1 MIELKDYSEEML
13 EDVRYIFHNLRPDDQ
28 RMFADSPDVEENIR
42 LHIEKSCEMK
52 IVYINDKP
60 VCLFGVTERYP
71 VLKWRYMAFH
81 FGTDEVDRHKKS
93 FVKIGREVI
102 EGWLNK
108 YGNLYMA
115 AYSYYKK
122 SFVMAKAFGFK
133 FKFNVHEIY
142 IFTKEKPQA

>member
-1 MIELKDYSEEML
+1 
-13 EDVRYIFHNLRPDDQ
+13 
-28 RMFADSPDVEENIR
+28 
-42 LHIEKSCEMK
+42 
-52 IVYINDKP
+52 
-60 VCLFGVTERYP
+60 
-71 VLKWRYMAFH
+71 MAFH

-93 FVKIGREVI
+93 FIKIGREVI
-102 EGWLNK
+102 EGWLNE